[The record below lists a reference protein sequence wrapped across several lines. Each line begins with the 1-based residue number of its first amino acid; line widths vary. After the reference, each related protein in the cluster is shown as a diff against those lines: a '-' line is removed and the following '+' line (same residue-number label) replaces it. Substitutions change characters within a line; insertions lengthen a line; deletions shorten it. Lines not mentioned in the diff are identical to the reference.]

1 MTLYDDLSFII
12 RNKNRKS
19 IFQALT
25 KPKTPTQLSKELNI
39 NVGFVS
45 NLIID
50 LSKRKLIVCLSPN
63 EKRHRFYK
71 ITTKGQ
77 KILKEIRNL

>member
-1 MTLYDDLSFII
+1 MTLYDNLSFIV
-12 RNKNRKS
+12 RNKNRKA

-50 LSKRKLIVCLSPN
+50 LLKRKLIMCLSPN
-63 EKRHRFYK
+63 EKRHRLYK
-71 ITTKGQ
+71 ITSKGQ
-77 KILKEIRNL
+77 KVLKEIKNL